1 MPKIESGNRSYT
13 PFTKINSKWVRD
25 IKMQNYKTLRRENLD
40 GNGNDILNTTPTA
53 WSVKEIIDKLDFIK
67 IKTSLQKTSREWEDK
82 LQTGRKY
89 L

>member
-1 MPKIESGNRSYT
+1 
-13 PFTKINSKWVRD
+13 
-25 IKMQNYKTLRRENLD
+25 MQNYKTRRENLD